1 MLIVDDDPDDR
12 QIVQDAL
19 IEFKT
24 ERDYVL
30 LENGDKLMEYLHS
43 VDSGLPCLILLDLN
57 MPGKDG
63 RIALKEIKSN
73 KNFQHIPIIVLTTS
87 SLEKDREMSYA
98 LGANCFV
105 TKPNSYTKLIEIME
119 SIVKLWVEET

>member
-12 QIVQDAL
+12 QIVKDAL
-19 IEFKT
+19 LEFKN

-87 SLEKDREMSYA
+87 SLEKDREISYA
-98 LGANCFV
+98 LGANCFI